1 MSSPRV
7 ARAGFLA
14 LGLFAFALVVLL
26 ARGSGDVV
34 GPVEDGALLHARSA
48 AARNMLDLARDG
60 ARFLVLE
67 PVKGTLTLYDGAIA
81 LRTFP
86 VLEVAAGERRLGVGR
101 GTAREDWRTARWEGS
116 RLEPPVRREH
126 RTLVSDSVEPPDP
139 TGAVDWIPPTP
150 EEAVPTPPYFV
161 IHFEGGL
168 GVEVVAQG
176 TDTASARVGRW
187 DRAAH
192 RVRRFS
198 PRNWDRYRIRVVM
211 PFAEA
216 GALYRS
222 LPDSI
227 ALVAV
232 IPQ

>member
-1 MSSPRV
+1 MSSPRA
-7 ARAGFLA
+7 ARAGYLA
-14 LGLFAFALVVLL
+14 LGLTAFALVALL
-26 ARGSGDVV
+26 ARSSGGVV
-34 GPVEDGALLHARSA
+34 DAADEDAILRARSA
-48 AARNMLDLARDG
+48 AARNMLDLARDR

-67 PVKGTLTLYDGAIA
+67 PQKGTLTLYDGSIV
-81 LRTFP
+81 LRAFP
-86 VLEVAAGERRLGVGR
+86 VLQVAAGERRLGVGR
-101 GTAREDWRTARWEGS
+101 GTAREDWRTARWEAS
-116 RLEPPVRREH
+116 RLEPPVILEH
-126 RTLVSDSVEPPDP
+126 RTLVSDSVEPPDL

-150 EEAVPTPPYFV
+150 EEAVPTPPRFV
-161 IHFEGGL
+161 IHFAGGL
-168 GVEVVAQG
+168 GMEVVAEG
-176 TDTASARVGRW
+176 TDTLSTRVGLW
-187 DRAAH
+187 DRAEH
-192 RVRRFS
+192 RVRRFF